1 MKIYINKNC
10 NGYHWFEGE
19 PLGKSGKQEMPEMQ
33 AGERPFVLS
42 KLLLYSQYEVVLIEN
57 NTPDGIGKESDV
69 KFYLAINNLPEHH
82 RKDTFGRPL
91 SFQLIFDVDNPGY
104 AYNLLCAYLA
114 NPEGFAEVFS
124 PMFSAGMVNLICDC
138 DKLNAYLRDLF
149 GKKLKMPLGEMINL
163 GRPPVKF
170 IYTKSPEI
178 ISEKFGWNK
187 RDIEKINYKSLDS
200 FAEMEFFEKGLVVDG
215 GGSGSSGDDDAE
227 ELRGQ
232 IQKLIADN
240 QDLEREIKDLCS
252 ENKRLSEENKGL
264 RAGLGP
270 DLDGMR
276 KLQGKIQDLMSK
288 NQILV
293 EKVMESGDEIEH
305 LRSENER
312 LTTGNEKL
320 KKGCIIAL
328 VVALLFFFMYFF
340 K

>member
-1 MKIYINKNC
+1 
-10 NGYHWFEGE
+10 
-19 PLGKSGKQEMPEMQ
+19 MPKMQ
-33 AGERPFVLS
+33 AGKRSYVLG
-42 KLLLYSQYEVVLIEN
+42 KLLLYSQYEVVMIN
-57 NTPDGIGKESDV
+57 DDCPDGIVEKPYLRY
-69 KFYLAINNLPEHH
+69 YLAINNLPEHH

-91 SFQLIFDVDNPGY
+91 NFQLIFETHESDYVD
-104 AYNLLCAYLA
+104 NLLCAYLA
-114 NPEGFAEVFS
+114 NPEGFADVFS

-149 GKKLKMPLGEMINL
+149 GKKLKEPLGRMLNL
-163 GRPPVKF
+163 GSPPVMF
-170 IYTKSPEI
+170 ICTKSPET
-178 ISEKFGWNK
+178 ISERFGWNK

-200 FAEMEFFEKGLVVDG
+200 LAGKEFFEKELVVKG

-240 QDLEREIKDLCS
+240 QDLEKGIKDLRS
-252 ENKRLSEENKGL
+252 ENKRLAEENKEL
-264 RAGLGP
+264 RTSLGP

-288 NQILV
+288 NQVLV
-293 EKVMESGDEIEH
+293 GKVMESGDEIKH
-305 LRSENER
+305 LHSENER
-312 LTTGNEKL
+312 LTARNEKL

-328 VVALLFFFMYFF
+328 VIAFLFLFMYFF